1 MFISLKIQNHPY
13 LITTN
18 SNKSHEEELLEKLGS
33 QWDVVLNNN
42 GN

>member
-13 LITTN
+13 LITTK
-18 SNKSHEEELLEKLGS
+18 SNNVPGRGTIGKIGS